1 MDRDSFLK
9 AWRAPLVVVVVIA
22 VWLIPIGAFSQSDRA
37 EILARAQSLR
47 SSEPEA
53 ALQLLEP
60 VLNSLQTE
68 RVDVEEADTIAKLL
82 ELRVAIQRGRGRYAA
97 ASADA
102 QQLAELAER
111 FDDPK
116 LAASAAFLQG
126 SIEAEQGQ
134 FAQAL
139 DRFHAARRRLEG
151 SGQPRELARILNAI
165 GVTHNFIGDQER
177 AREYYQSALDSA
189 RAANDDRMAG
199 TYLGNLALSVAQL
212 EGPAAAVPLLR
223 EVLRLGEETGVQIMV
238 TMARANLCDQLVEL
252 GQQAE
257 AEIACLAA
265 LEEVDRMGEARWQ
278 AGIRLALGNLRARS
292 GLPENAVE
300 WYREALT
307 IASASVPTIED
318 DVLEALID
326 ALSDLGQAGE
336 ALALAERRIALRD
349 ERQET
354 SRRALVEELEVR
366 YEVER
371 SEADL
376 SLLRLQ
382 SELQSTQ
389 IRQRNQLVV
398 ALLVILLV
406 AVIAAIGAL
415 RSYRIKAGLERDLAL
430 RNREL
435 EKALDHIND
444 LASHDSLTGLL
455 NRRALEELGEK
466 EVSRQQ
472 RHGGALSL
480 MLMDID
486 HFKAIN
492 DRYGHSVGDEALRGL
507 ARILKE
513 NMRDSDLV
521 GRWGG
526 EEFLCILP
534 NTDVAEAQ
542 QTARRIRSALK
553 SALIRTSDE
562 PVRLTLTCGIAA
574 VEDGG
579 LAEAIQ
585 KADQAMY
592 QGKHDGRNAIM
603 VADSNPTEEA

>member
-1 MDRDSFLK
+1 MHRDLFINTC
-9 AWRAPLVVVVVIA
+9 RTTLVVVTVII
-22 VWLIPIGAFSQSDRA
+22 VLLIPIAAFSQSDQA
-37 EILARAQSLR
+37 ELLARAQSLR
-47 SSEPEA
+47 SSDPEA

-60 VLNSLQTE
+60 VLDGLQPE
-68 RVDVEEADTIAKLL
+68 RVDVAEVDTIANLL
-82 ELRVAIQRGRGRYAA
+82 ELRVAIQRGRARYDA

-102 QQLAELAER
+102 RQLADLAKR
-111 FDDPK
+111 FDDPR

-151 SGQPRELARILNAI
+151 SGRPREMARILNAI
-165 GVTHNFIGDQER
+165 GVTHNFIGDPER
-177 AREYYQSALDSA
+177 AREYFQSALDSA
-189 RAANDDRMAG
+189 RAGGDDRMAG
-199 TYLGNLALSVAQL
+199 TYLGNLALTVAEL
-212 EGPAAAVPLLR
+212 EGPAAAVPMLR
-223 EVLRLGEETGVQIMV
+223 EVLRLGEETGVQTMA

-252 GQQAE
+252 GEQAD

-278 AGIRLALGNLRARS
+278 AGIRLALGNLRKRN
-292 GLPENAVE
+292 GRPEEAVE
-300 WYREALT
+300 WYREALR

-318 DVLEALID
+318 NVLEALID

-336 ALALAERRIALRD
+336 ALALANRRIALRD

-354 SRRALVEELEVR
+354 SRRALVEDLEVR

-398 ALLVILLV
+398 ALLVIVLV
-406 AVIAAIGAL
+406 ALMAAVGAL
-415 RSYRIKAGLERDLAL
+415 RSYRIKAALERDLAL

-455 NRRALEELGEK
+455 NRRALEERGQREANL
-466 EVSRQQ
+466 QQ

-486 HFKAIN
+486 YFKSIN
-492 DRYGHSVGDEALRGL
+492 DRFGHAVGDEALRGL
-507 ARILKE
+507 ARILVE
-513 NMRDSDLV
+513 NLRDSDLV

-534 NTDVAEAQ
+534 GTDVAEAEE
-542 QTARRIRSALK
+542 TARRSRRRS
-553 SALIRTSDE
+553 SRR
-562 PVRLTLTCGIAA
+562 PVNRFG
-574 VEDGG
+574 
-579 LAEAIQ
+579 
-585 KADQAMY
+585 
-592 QGKHDGRNAIM
+592 
-603 VADSNPTEEA
+603 